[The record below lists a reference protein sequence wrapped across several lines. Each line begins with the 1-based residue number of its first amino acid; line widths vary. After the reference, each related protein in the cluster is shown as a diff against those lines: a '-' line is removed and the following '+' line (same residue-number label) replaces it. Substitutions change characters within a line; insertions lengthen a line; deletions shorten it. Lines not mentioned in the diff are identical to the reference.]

1 MMDKILFVDDD
12 NICSY
17 LNVALVKG
25 MGIAKTVVSLQ
36 SAEEAL
42 AYIQQH
48 YPLQK
53 VRYNACPDFI
63 FLDVHMPGMDGFELL
78 ELLEKRRMIDK
89 NRFLFIMLSS
99 TLDPADL
106 EKALQH
112 KDKIFACLPKPLA
125 EEDLQKVLADGML
138 MH

>member
-1 MMDKILFVDDD
+1 MMEKILFVDDD
-12 NICSY
+12 HICSY

-25 MGIAKTVVSLQ
+25 MGIAKKVESLQ

-48 YPLQK
+48 YPLQAAS
-53 VRYNACPDFI
+53 YNACPDFI

-78 ELLEKRRMIDK
+78 EVLGKKRLIDK
-89 NRFLFIMLSS
+89 SRYLFIMLSS

-106 EKALQH
+106 KKASLH
-112 KDKIFACLPKPLA
+112 RDKIFACLPKPLA